1 MDESQRR
8 RVCQLIAGMV
18 VADDDL
24 DDAED
29 AFINKML
36 VRFGIP
42 LEEREV
48 IFPIIDAA
56 EAAASIMTLP
66 EAVRAEAFGL
76 LIEAACADGQV
87 VSEEREYL
95 ETVAETLGLAADL
108 NARIQAQL
116 AQ

>member
-1 MDESQRR
+1 MDEAERR

-56 EAAASIMTLP
+56 EASVSIMTLP
-66 EAVRAEAFGL
+66 EEVRGEAFGL

-95 ETVAETLGLAADL
+95 EKVAETLNLSADL
-108 NARIQAQL
+108 EARIQQQL
-116 AQ
+116 AK